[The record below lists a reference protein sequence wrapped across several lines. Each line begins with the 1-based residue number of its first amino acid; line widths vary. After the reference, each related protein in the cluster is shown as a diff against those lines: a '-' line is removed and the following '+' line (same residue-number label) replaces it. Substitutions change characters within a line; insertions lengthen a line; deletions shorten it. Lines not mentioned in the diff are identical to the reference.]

1 MKYDVIIVG
10 AGPSG
15 IFTTL
20 ELTKRKDIRIL
31 LLEKG
36 KSLEERLQLVKNY
49 EKSEKLLNVL
59 SPTICG
65 WGGAG
70 AFSDGKLT
78 LSTEVGGFLH
88 RYLSKSELTE
98 LIEYADKCYVQ
109 HGAPEH
115 IYGSDISEIEKLKI
129 KAIQNNL
136 KLIPTRIRHLGTDKC
151 PYILQNFKNSL
162 EGNADIRFNSRVESI
177 ICDDSKVRGVIT
189 DDGKEFLSDFVV
201 ISPGR
206 GGAEWLN
213 RECRR
218 MGLTTLINPVDI
230 GIRVELPAA
239 TMAFI
244 TDVVY
249 EPKLLFYSKQFDD
262 QVRTFCVNPYGEV
275 VQEFNEGIYTVNGHS
290 YTTRKSDNTNFAI
303 LVSTSFTKP
312 FNEPISYGKYVARLA
327 NFLSEG
333 VIIQRLGDLLKGRR
347 STQER
352 VGRGIVVPT
361 LKTAIPGDL
370 SFVLPYRFLVNILEM
385 LTALDRFAPGVCS
398 EHTLLYGIEVKFYSL
413 QLKLTKSLETEVKN
427 LFAVGDGAGVSRGLI
442 QASVSGI
449 MAAREILKR
458 LNNSH

>member
-49 EKSEKLLNVL
+49 EKSEKLLGTL

-206 GGAEWLN
+206 GGAEWLD

-361 LKTAIPGDL
+361 LRTAIPGDL

-385 LTALDRFAPGVCS
+385 LMALDRFAPGVCS

-458 LNNSH
+458 IT

>member
-1 MKYDVIIVG
+1 
-10 AGPSG
+10 
-15 IFTTL
+15 
-20 ELTKRKDIRIL
+20 
-31 LLEKG
+31 
-36 KSLEERLQLVKNY
+36 
-49 EKSEKLLNVL
+49 
-59 SPTICG
+59 
-65 WGGAG
+65 
-70 AFSDGKLT
+70 
-78 LSTEVGGFLH
+78 
-88 RYLSKSELTE
+88 
-98 LIEYADKCYVQ
+98 
-109 HGAPEH
+109 
-115 IYGSDISEIEKLKI
+115 
-129 KAIQNNL
+129 
-136 KLIPTRIRHLGTDKC
+136 
-151 PYILQNFKNSL
+151 
-162 EGNADIRFNSRVESI
+162 
-177 ICDDSKVRGVIT
+177 
-189 DDGKEFLSDFVV
+189 
-201 ISPGR
+201 PGR
-206 GGAEWLN
+206 GGAEWLD

-361 LKTAIPGDL
+361 LRTAIPGDL

-458 LNNSH
+458 LSH